1 MYEIRICCRVKP
13 SFKICYDL
21 KTVFKK
27 PTDKG
32 PLQNSNI
39 LLKSVQKTNETT
51 PKIVTYFLSVGGTF
65 YPYSWTIF
73 IMHLITNSWR
83 PR

>member
-39 LLKSVQKTNETT
+39 LLKSVYKT
-51 PKIVTYFLSVGGTF
+51 Y
-65 YPYSWTIF
+65 
-73 IMHLITNSWR
+73 TNHT
-83 PR
+83 